1 MKNYIANERGDWATS
16 SAYVRYSIER
26 SIHFGRMYTSGGA
39 FKTREGDL
47 YEALRCLGQGLHT
60 LEDFGAHSNY
70 CELALRE
77 MGYHNVFPHTGSS
90 TQINLRG
97 HHVFPLVTGTFGMVD
112 FFHSVLGEASDHFTQ
127 TELNEMD
134 NALGGAQASAASSNR
149 LNVLSSL
156 LGKVPGARNFITEA
170 EELQRLSHLQEQR
183 NRAVQSYAP
192 DFGLSRDGLE
202 QPAYSNLAQ
211 STFVTQD
218 PSISSGPPVS
228 SQPTTSNQ
236 SSGLPGLPD
245 FDPQKTIQQI
255 YPILQY
261 RDRVV
266 RAISSVVE
274 KIPGL
279 ETLIDKITETV
290 TLFVFSLLAPFIRP
304 IINAATKSMQT
315 GSSGVVAA
323 SGKHQYE
330 PWTDPYC
337 TDPTHSLL
345 SKDHF
350 ANMLN
355 EPAGHVASAILRY
368 VVPRIVYAWQHI
380 DVPADQVVADCVS
393 VFHHP
398 ALRNMNNEAHREM
411 FEAVQHWA
419 RSQPGGG
426 DHLNDILSAISVRE
440 GKNLRGDGNTHQHSH
455 GGGGFPAI
463 GGGSTPT
470 LGGMSLPFQHHHQH
484 HQQQHHHSNQPQQG
498 SLFGISSDTL
508 SQLSKLPIQIPGVSN
523 LSNLS
528 KMANLIPGGRS
539 RDIFEDGSG
548 PHRDVGEAY
557 HEEYSDQ
564 HGELGVHLPP
574 PSGYEQYHPL
584 HENRADHEW
593 KEYTAPSHGAHT
605 YDYHSGAPGYDWDST
620 SH

>member
-192 DFGLSRDGLE
+192 DFGLSRDGPE

-315 GSSGVVAA
+315 GRSEERRV
-323 SGKHQYE
+323 GKE
-330 PWTDPYC
+330 C
-337 TDPTHSLL
+337 
-345 SKDHF
+345 
-350 ANMLN
+350 A
-355 EPAGHVASAILRY
+355 
-368 VVPRIVYAWQHI
+368 
-380 DVPADQVVADCVS
+380 
-393 VFHHP
+393 
-398 ALRNMNNEAHREM
+398 
-411 FEAVQHWA
+411 
-419 RSQPGGG
+419 
-426 DHLNDILSAISVRE
+426 
-440 GKNLRGDGNTHQHSH
+440 
-455 GGGGFPAI
+455 
-463 GGGSTPT
+463 
-470 LGGMSLPFQHHHQH
+470 
-484 HQQQHHHSNQPQQG
+484 
-498 SLFGISSDTL
+498 
-508 SQLSKLPIQIPGVSN
+508 
-523 LSNLS
+523 
-528 KMANLIPGGRS
+528 
-539 RDIFEDGSG
+539 
-548 PHRDVGEAY
+548 
-557 HEEYSDQ
+557 
-564 HGELGVHLPP
+564 
-574 PSGYEQYHPL
+574 
-584 HENRADHEW
+584 
-593 KEYTAPSHGAHT
+593 
-605 YDYHSGAPGYDWDST
+605 
-620 SH
+620 